1 MTTFDD
7 REKSFE
13 KKFAMDEELKFK
25 SEQRRNKLLGE
36 WAAGKLGIAG
46 AGVDDYVRALRR
58 ADLATKG
65 DEDVFQ
71 KVRKDFDAKSIAV
84 PDADLRRAMSDFLA
98 AAVDQIEGERKG

>member
-1 MTTFDD
+1 V
-7 REKSFE
+7 E
-13 KKFAMDEELKFK
+13 
-25 SEQRRNKLLGE
+25 
-36 WAAGKLGIAG
+36 
-46 AGVDDYVRALRR
+46 DYVKALRR